1 MPNMTDK
8 QRAAARNKV
17 STSTKSKSPQSTK
30 SKSPQ
35 STKSK
40 MAGPP
45 RLSTADRKTLES
57 ILAKGSGS
65 GITDKERDKAQ
76 RLLRTK
82 GIKK

>member
-1 MPNMTDK
+1 MTDK

-17 STSTKSKSPQSTK
+17 STSTK